1 MDKFNGF
8 TNLHFS
14 CVSSKNGWTSDE
26 ICEAW
31 FDKVFIKTAL
41 ERRVSDAPIVLLLD
55 GHGSHIT
62 PRVRKL
68 AYENKIFLFCLPPKT
83 NHKAQ
88 PLDVA
93 IFNLVQAAWKPA
105 CGEAAQNGEVA
116 SKASTITKYMSARE
130 AGLHEQGIK
139 DAWRRSAHHPFNPD
153 IFTDEDYAPSI
164 VSSIKTHLPQSFPIF
179 PVPASSSDTAS
190 LLSGVASPE
199 ELLLQAI
206 HESLEVPSNSQH
218 QSTPTQALQS
228 RLKIQTQP
236 V

>member
-1 MDKFNGF
+1 MCGR
-8 TNLHFS
+8 LL
-14 CVSSKNGWTSDE
+14 DE
-26 ICEAW
+26 A
-31 FDKVFIKTAL
+31 FILVAYQARTAG
-41 ERRVSDAPIVLLLD
+41 RQTKYAKPIVLLLD

-116 SKASTITKYMSARE
+116 SKAST
-130 AGLHEQGIK
+130 
-139 DAWRRSAHHPFNPD
+139 
-153 IFTDEDYAPSI
+153 SI

-228 RLKIQTQP
+228 RRRKNSEP
-236 V
+236 A